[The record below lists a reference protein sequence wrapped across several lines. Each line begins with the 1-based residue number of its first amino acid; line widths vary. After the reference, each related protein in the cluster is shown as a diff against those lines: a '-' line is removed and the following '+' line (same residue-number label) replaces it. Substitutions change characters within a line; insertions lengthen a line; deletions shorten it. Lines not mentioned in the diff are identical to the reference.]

1 MDIFISFDDL
11 ARSLAVW
18 SSFSNE
24 CELWN
29 VEHGYGERSM
39 HNHFKYIQRK
49 HDECTHWCS
58 FKICCPHG
66 LLFLNRRIQRQWK
79 SRKKRL
85 LVSDGKL
92 SQLPNPNAWVEF
104 DDFGCYTPNNELTQ
118 RVIGLFLANIFSLSH
133 IPKIFFTERTNVN
146 FSATND
152 D

>member
-1 MDIFISFDDL
+1 MIWLVLLLFDRL
-11 ARSLAVW
+11 SQMNVN
-18 SSFSNE
+18 FE
-24 CELWN
+24 MWN
-29 VEHGYGERSM
+29 TVTMNDQCIITLNIY
-39 HNHFKYIQRK
+39 KQK

-66 LLFLNRRIQRQWK
+66 LLFLFRRIQRQWK
-79 SRKKRL
+79 SGKKRL

-104 DDFGCYTPNNELTQ
+104 DDFGCYTPKNELTQ

-133 IPKIFFTERTNVN
+133 IPKIFSHENRKNQRKCD